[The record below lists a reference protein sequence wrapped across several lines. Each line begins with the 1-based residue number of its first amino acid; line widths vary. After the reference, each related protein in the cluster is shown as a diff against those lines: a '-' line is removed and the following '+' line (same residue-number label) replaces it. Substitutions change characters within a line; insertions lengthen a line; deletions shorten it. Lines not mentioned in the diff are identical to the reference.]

1 MKTIEKPQK
10 RSKTKEIIQKSF
22 NYEND
27 REYIFKKSEKRAW
40 LITYTSI
47 ALLIMSFAGYFFL
60 LPLKEV
66 QPYLLGFDKSTG
78 VIDPISVLDE
88 QKIEGNEALDKYF
101 INQYI
106 QLRESYVYQTIQQT
120 YELTQIFS
128 SSEVSKE
135 FREDYNKEDSLDHIL
150 GTGKATVKVNSITL
164 EKINDSHLAIARI
177 FVTYKN
183 QKNEVFTKNYVIRLS
198 YIYDPETKFNL
209 SQRIENP
216 LGFFVTS
223 YQKTEENI

>member
-1 MKTIEKPQK
+1 MKIQKPQK
-10 RSKTKEIIQKSF
+10 NSKTKELISKSF

-27 REYIFKKSEKRAW
+27 KEYIFKKSEKRAW
-40 LITYTSI
+40 FITYTSI
-47 ALLIMSFAGYFFL
+47 FLLVISFVGYFFL

-66 QPYLLGFDKSTG
+66 QPYILGFDRSTG
-78 VIDPISVLDE
+78 IVDPISVLNE
-88 QKIEGNEALDKYF
+88 ETINENEALDKYF

-106 QLRESYVYQTIQQT
+106 QLRESYVYQTIQRT

-128 SSEVSKE
+128 SSEVAEE
-135 FREDYNKEDSLDHIL
+135 FRESYNKEDSLDSIL
-150 GTGKATVKVNSITL
+150 GTGKAIVKVNSITL

-177 FVTYKN
+177 NVVYKN
-183 QKNEVFTKNYVIRLS
+183 QKNEEFTKNFVVRLS
-198 YIYDPETKFNL
+198 YVYDPQIKFNL

-223 YQKTEENI
+223 YQKTEENL